1 MLGECQHTKI
11 STFLLSGRFACALMI
26 FFSVPRGYSVCGIFV
41 AGRGFTACAS
51 VKRFVSCCGMAVGVD
66 VGVDVA
72 GRARRVHWAGLA
84 GRCAVSHV
92 HTYKGHRACPPLP
105 LKLHSYILIGRLL

>member
-72 GRARRVHWAGLA
+72 GRARGGLA
-84 GRCAVSHV
+84 GARCHMFT
-92 HTYKGHRACPPLP
+92 HTKGIVPAHRC
-105 LKLHSYILIGRLL
+105 HSNFTVTY